1 MDLPPFHAAI
11 VVHDLDASR
20 SFYGELL
27 GCLEGRC
34 SDSWVDFNFYGH
46 QLVCHLDSSA
56 AADWYGLHKTNPVDG
71 EDVPVPHFGVVLSMP
86 EWQQLARRLRRQ
98 QARFIVDPGIR
109 FVGELGEQATLFI
122 ADPTGNVLEFKAFGD
137 PEKLFAS

>member
-20 SFYGELL
+20 SFYGGLL
-27 GCLEGRC
+27 GCQEGRC
-34 SDSWVDFNFYGH
+34 SGGWVDFNFYGH

-56 AADWYGLHKTNPVDG
+56 DAGRHRTNPVDG

-86 EWQQLARRLRRQ
+86 EWQQLAKRLQRRQ
-98 QARFIVDPGIR
+98 TQFVIDPGIR
-109 FVGELGEQATLFI
+109 FVGETGEQATLFI
-122 ADPTGNVLEFKAFGD
+122 ADPSGNVLEFKAFSD
-137 PEKLFAS
+137 LENLFAS

>member
-20 SFYGELL
+20 SFYGGLL
-27 GCLEGRC
+27 GCQEGRC
-34 SDSWVDFNFYGH
+34 CGGWVDFNFYGH

-56 AADWYGLHKTNPVDG
+56 DAGQHQTNPVDG

-86 EWQQLARRLRRQ
+86 EWQQLAKRLQRRQ
-98 QARFIVDPGIR
+98 MQFVIDPGIR
-109 FVGELGEQATLFI
+109 FVGETGEQATLFI
-122 ADPTGNVLEFKAFGD
+122 ADPSGNVLEFKAFSD
-137 PEKLFAS
+137 LENLFAS